1 MKRFTIFLL
10 TAVMILTLA
19 ACGNSGNG
27 SGNLANG
34 NVVGEAAAG
43 PVYKVDVKELDPDT
57 YPADYPLIAF
67 GDFESAFKK
76 LSSGIYEGTLDNY
89 QDVVDIFGV
98 DGAYYENCDMDYSGE
113 LYKYYGWYADN
124 GVSVLVTF
132 KADGNNLKPYA
143 YTGNGIN

>member
-67 GDFESAFKK
+67 SDFESAFKK
-76 LSSGIYEGTLDNY
+76 LSSGIYEGTLDSY

-132 KADGNNLKPYA
+132 KTDGNNLKCYA
-143 YTGNGIN
+143 YTGNGIS

>member
-10 TAVMILTLA
+10 TVVMILTLA

-67 GDFESAFKK
+67 SDFESAFKK

-124 GVSVLVTF
+124 GVSVFVTF
-132 KADGNNLKPYA
+132 KADGNNLKCYA
-143 YTGNGIN
+143 YTGNGIS

>member
-67 GDFESAFKK
+67 SDFESAFKK

-132 KADGNNLKPYA
+132 KADGNNLKC
-143 YTGNGIN
+143 